1 MGTTQRDHVGAHCV
15 MVGHLAGQLAI
26 AMELPDEVVDDVT
39 IAGELHDIGKCA
51 VPESLL
57 AAPRD
62 LTADEWRVMSTHA
75 AIGALLCDYL
85 GANAAISAAVR
96 MHHDRF
102 DAGATL
108 MAGLLNL
115 ADALTTMLS
124 NRAYRHAFSLSEALA
139 ELRHE
144 AGGQFDPRIVDAAHQ
159 VAPRTFQRAA

>member
-26 AMELPDEVVDDVT
+26 AMRLPRGMVDDVT

-57 AAPRD
+57 AAPRA
-62 LTADEWRVMSTHA
+62 LTTDEWQVMNAHA
-75 AIGALLCDYL
+75 AISALLSDRL
-85 GANAAISAAVR
+85 GASAAISAAVR
-96 MHHDRF
+96 MHHDRY

-108 MAGLLNL
+108 MASLLNL

-124 NRAYRHAFSLSEALA
+124 NRAYRHAFSLSDALA

-144 AGGQFDPRIVDAAHQ
+144 AGGQFDPRIVDAADQ